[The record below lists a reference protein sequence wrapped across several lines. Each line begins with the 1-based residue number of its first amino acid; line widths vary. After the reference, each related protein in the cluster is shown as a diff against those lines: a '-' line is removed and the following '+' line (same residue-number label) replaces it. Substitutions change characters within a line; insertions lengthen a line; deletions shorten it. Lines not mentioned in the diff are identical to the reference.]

1 MKAIILAG
9 GQGTRFWPL
18 SSEDKPKQFLNLIS
32 NDSMLQ
38 ETYQRFRNWL
48 PVEKV
53 FVVTTNKYLPLVLNQ
68 LPELQESQVILEPD
82 RRDTAPCVALTAMHF
97 LNQMDDEVLIIAPS
111 DQHIGNSQVFQQAL
125 KLAEK
130 VAEQDDSIVTLG
142 IHPTGPETGYGY
154 IKANKKNSFSSF
166 AYQVEE
172 FIEKPDIN
180 KAEELISDENVFWNS
195 GIFIWKPSTI
205 ANNFKKHQPE
215 MWKLINDNQTKLLE
229 VYSLLPKVS
238 IDYAI
243 LEKSENVFTVPVNF
257 EWDDIGSWTS
267 LGRIHSSDHNNNYLN
282 GEVME
287 ALSKNCIVYSDRKTL
302 LIGVEDLIV
311 ASTDEGILVCHK
323 SEEQTIK
330 KLLNKENITKKNF
343 KDK

>member
-18 SSEDKPKQFLNLIS
+18 SSEEKPKQFLNLIS

-48 PVEKV
+48 PAEKV
-53 FVVTTNKYLPLVLNQ
+53 FVVTSEKYLSLVVDQ
-68 LPELQESQVILEPD
+68 LPELHKAQIIVEPNQ
-82 RRDTAPCVALTAMHF
+82 RDTAPCIALTAMHF
-97 LNQMDDEVLIIAPS
+97 LNQKDNEILVMAPS
-111 DQHIGNSQVFQQAL
+111 DQYIGNNQIFQHAL
-125 KLAEK
+125 KQAET

-142 IHPTGPETGYGY
+142 IRPTGPETGYGY
-154 IKANKKNSFSSF
+154 IKANKETPFSSS

-172 FIEKPDIN
+172 FIEKPDLK

-205 ANNFKKHQPE
+205 AYNFYKHQPE
-215 MWKLINDNQTKLLE
+215 MWKLINDNQTKLHE

-243 LEKSENVFTVPVNF
+243 LEKAENVFTVPVNF
-257 EWDDIGSWTS
+257 EWDDVGSWTS
-267 LGRIHSSDHNNNYLN
+267 LGRIHSSDHNNNCQT
-282 GEVME
+282 GDVMA

-323 SEEQTIK
+323 SEEQMIK

>member
-48 PVEKV
+48 PADKV
-53 FVVTTNKYLPLVLNQ
+53 YVVTSEKYLPLVVNQ
-68 LPELQESQVILEPD
+68 LPELQNGQIILEPD
-82 RRDTAPCVALTAMHF
+82 QRDTAPCIALTAMHF
-97 LNQMDDEVLIIAPS
+97 LNQKDDEILVMAPS
-111 DQHIGNSQVFQQAL
+111 DQYIGNSQDFQHAL
-125 KLAEK
+125 SLAEA
-130 VAEQDDSIVTLG
+130 VAEHDDSIVTLS
-142 IHPTGPETGYGY
+142 IRPTGPETGYGY
-154 IKANKKNSFSSF
+154 IKANKKNPFSLS

-172 FIEKPDIN
+172 FIEKPDLK

-205 ANNFKKHQPE
+205 AHNFYKHQPE
-215 MWKLINDNQTKLLE
+215 MWNLINDNQTKLQE

-243 LEKSENVFTVPVNF
+243 LEKAENVYTVPVNF

-267 LGRIHSSDHNNNYLN
+267 LGRIHSSDHHNNYLT
-282 GEVME
+282 GDIL
-287 ALSKNCIVYSDRKTL
+287 ADLSKNCIVYSDRKTL

-323 SEEQTIK
+323 SAEQTIK
-330 KLLNKENITKKNF
+330 RLLNKQNITKKNF

>member
-38 ETYQRFRNWL
+38 ETYQRFRDWM
-48 PVEKV
+48 PAGKV
-53 FVVTTNKYLPLVLNQ
+53 FVVTTEKYLPLVVKQ
-68 LPELQESQVILEPD
+68 LPELQDCQIILEPD
-82 RRDTAPCVALTAMHF
+82 QRDTAPCIALTAMHF
-97 LNQMDDEVLIIAPS
+97 LNQKDDEVLVMAPS
-111 DQHIGNSQVFQQAL
+111 DQYIGNGQVFHKAL
-125 KLAEK
+125 TLAET
-130 VAEQDDSIVTLG
+130 VAEQNNSIVTLG
-142 IHPTGPETGYGY
+142 IQPTGPETGYGY
-154 IKANKKNSFSSF
+154 IKANKKTPFSFS

-172 FIEKPDIN
+172 FIEKPDLK

-195 GIFIWKPSTI
+195 GIFVWKPSTI
-205 ANNFKKHQPE
+205 AYNFSKHQPE
-215 MWKLINDNQTKLLE
+215 LWKIINDNQTKLQE

-243 LEKSENVFTVPVNF
+243 LEKAENVFTVPVNF

-267 LGRIHSSDHNNNYLN
+267 LGRIHSSDHNYNYLI
-282 GEVME
+282 GDVMS
-287 ALSKNCIVYSDRKTL
+287 ALSKNCIVYSERKTL

-323 SEEQTIK
+323 SKEQTIK
-330 KLLNKENITKKNF
+330 KFLNKENIPKNNF

>member
-48 PVEKV
+48 PAEKV
-53 FVVTTNKYLPLVLNQ
+53 FVVTTDKYLSLVLKQ
-68 LPELQESQVILEPD
+68 LPELQEGQIILEPD
-82 RRDTAPCVALTAMHF
+82 QRDTAPCIALTAMHF
-97 LNQMDDEVLIIAPS
+97 LNQKDDEVLVIAPS
-111 DQHIGNSQVFQQAL
+111 DQYIGNSQVFQHAL
-125 KLAEK
+125 TLAEN
-130 VAEQDDSIVTLG
+130 VAEQNDSIVTLG
-142 IHPTGPETGYGY
+142 IRPTGPETGYGY
-154 IKANKKNSFSSF
+154 IKANKNPPFFSS

-172 FIEKPDIN
+172 FIEKPDIK
-180 KAEELISDENVFWNS
+180 KAEVLISDENVFWNS

-205 ANNFKKHQPE
+205 AFNFHKHQPE
-215 MWKLINDNQTKLLE
+215 MWKLINANQTKLQE

-243 LEKSENVFTVPVNF
+243 LEKAENVFTVPVNF

-267 LGRIHSSDHNNNYLN
+267 LGRIHSSDHNNNCQT
-282 GEVME
+282 GDVM
-287 ALSKNCIVYSDRKTL
+287 AASSKNCIVYSDRKTL

-311 ASTDEGILVCHK
+311 ASTEKGILVCHK
-323 SEEQTIK
+323 SEEQRIK
-330 KLLNKENITKKNF
+330 KLLNKENITKKKFN
-343 KDK
+343 DN